1 LTDDHFK
8 VPLQLTI
15 TPSKYFLR
23 IFTFAGRP
31 PFFPFSR
38 QAAVFLSDLAN
49 PPLRPIIE
57 AALLTVSILL
67 LCPCYPTGGGLLLL
81 TNHDSA
87 WNISDADVL
96 ITSRAKVSAA
106 CTVPRSA
113 EFFADASCSQ
123 QTDICIAILVYPD
136 LARRIVEIVSQCN
149 FLHFR
154 TPFLLFALT
163 YLSLTGNTI
172 S

>member
-57 AALLTVSILL
+57 AALLTASIVTPCQ
-67 LCPCYPTGGGLLLL
+67 LCPAGTGLFEKPYIGIDAELLKLMPHCGG
-81 TNHDSA
+81 TA
-87 WNISDADVL
+87 
-96 ITSRAKVSAA
+96 
-106 CTVPRSA
+106 
-113 EFFADASCSQ
+113 
-123 QTDICIAILVYPD
+123 
-136 LARRIVEIVSQCN
+136 
-149 FLHFR
+149 
-154 TPFLLFALT
+154 
-163 YLSLTGNTI
+163 
-172 S
+172 